1 MMMASI
7 PGAPLRD
14 TVPSDALPFAAK
26 KSNGTASTSGGIGVG
41 RCDLHT
47 ARSGRG
53 DRAAGK
59 GEALLGQESAAISRT
74 AVAAHKKSSR
84 LNLG

>member
-7 PGAPLRD
+7 PGAPLQD
-14 TVPSDALPFAAK
+14 TLPSDALLYAARK
-26 KSNGTASTSGGIGVG
+26 KIGTASTSGGIGVG

-53 DRAAGK
+53 EGAAGV
-59 GEALLGQESAAISRT
+59 GEALLGQKAAAISCT
-74 AVAAHKKSSR
+74 EAAAHGKR
-84 LNLG
+84 RWLNLG